1 MCTITGE
8 NSIMYIIT
16 EKRKKW
22 GVFFHNRL
30 HFSISGYVFW
40 SLFQGLAP
48 MIWFYPLNELE
59 ISGYEAFAVLWFL
72 PIITGTNTY
81 CS

>member
-1 MCTITGE
+1 MKCMYLE
-8 NSIMYIIT
+8 NFLLQLY
-16 EKRKKW
+16 
-22 GVFFHNRL
+22 L
-30 HFSISGYVFW
+30 SGYVFW

-72 PIITGTNTY
+72 PVIAGKA
-81 CS
+81 